1 MPTGKKTTHEQFV
14 AWSNEKHNNAY
25 EYLSEYL
32 GSKKKIKIRC
42 KACGNVFEQ
51 RADAKQLSKQLNL
64 GCGFDGWTPTFI
76 LTPTK

>member
-1 MPTGKKTTHEQFV
+1 MNYKVIENNSLFSVIETQTEQV
-14 AWSNEKHNNAY
+14 IS
-25 EYLSEYL
+25 
-32 GSKKKIKIRC
+32 I
-42 KACGNVFEQ
+42 FEQ